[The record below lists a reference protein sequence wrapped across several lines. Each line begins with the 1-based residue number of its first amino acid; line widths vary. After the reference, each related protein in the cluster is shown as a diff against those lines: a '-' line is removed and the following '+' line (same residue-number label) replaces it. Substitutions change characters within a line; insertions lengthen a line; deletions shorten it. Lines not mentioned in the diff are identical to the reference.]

1 MYILGI
7 GYGSHDASA
16 SLLRDGQIVAA
27 AEEERFTRVKH
38 CPSFPQNAIDFCLKR
53 AGISANDIDHI
64 AHWWDYGQFT
74 FKKFVYGLRYLR
86 KNYELLRYETF
97 RGRMNAERKR
107 LVGRWLGIITPVYH
121 HFVTHHT
128 AHAASAYY
136 PSGFDEAAVL
146 SIDGRGEWECT
157 VLYYA
162 NDKGVKKLKQ
172 MFFPNSLGIF
182 YSTFTSYLGFE
193 IDNDEYKV
201 MGLAPY
207 GEPAYKDVF
216 EKIVRLK
223 PEGNYELDLDYF
235 KFHYKMFPKDWFSPK
250 VEKTFG
256 PRRCKDD
263 IVEQRHADIA
273 CSLQKR
279 LEDAELHVVNHLYK
293 LTKCK
298 NLCIAGGVGL
308 NCVANGRILRETPFE
323 NIFIQPAS
331 NDAGTSL
338 GAALYIHNQVLGGNN
353 HCNFTDA
360 YLGPEYSNDEVKR
373 NLELCKISY
382 TYCEDPA
389 KVAARFIADGKIVGW
404 FQGRME
410 FGPRALGNRSI
421 LADPRRKEMKD
432 IVNKAIKYREEFRPF
447 APAVIVESAKDFF
460 ADGVPSP
467 YMLMVTD
474 VLPEKRA
481 ILPAITHKDGTA
493 RLQTVSRE
501 TNQCF
506 HELISEFG
514 RITGVPVVLNTSFNV
529 KGEPVVCN
537 PSEAIR
543 CFYSTGLDALIM
555 GNYLVQKDARLTQES
570 VKC

>member
-16 SLLRDGQIVAA
+16 SLLKDGQIVAA
-27 AEEERFTRVKH
+27 AEEERFTRIKH

-64 AHWWDYGQFT
+64 AHWWDYSQFT
-74 FKKFVYGLRYLR
+74 FKKFIYGLRYLR
-86 KNYELLRYETF
+86 KNYKLLRYETF
-97 RGRMNAERKR
+97 RGRLNTERQR
-107 LVGRWLGIITPVYH
+107 FVERCLGITKPVCH

-162 NDKGVKKLKQ
+162 NEKGIEKLKQ
-172 MFFPNSLGIF
+172 IFFPHSLGIF

-193 IDNDEYKV
+193 IDSDEYKV

-207 GEPAYKDVF
+207 GEPAYKDAF
-216 EKIVRLK
+216 EKIVRLR

-235 KFHYKMFPKDWFSPK
+235 KFHYRMFPKDWFSPK
-250 VEKTFG
+250 VEKIFG
-256 PRRCKDD
+256 PRRYKDD
-263 IVEQRHADIA
+263 LVEQRHANVA

-279 LEDAELHVVNHLYK
+279 LEDAELHVINHLYK

-323 NIFIQPAS
+323 NIFIQPAA

-338 GAALYIHNQVLGGNN
+338 GAALYAHNQILGGNN

-360 YLGPEYSNDEVKR
+360 YLGPEYSNDEIKK
-373 NLELCKISY
+373 NLDLCKISY
-382 TYCEDPA
+382 TYCEDPG
-389 KVAARFIADGKIVGW
+389 KVAARFIADGRIVGW

-447 APAVIVESAKDFF
+447 APAVVVESARDFF
-460 ADGVPSP
+460 ADGVPSS
-467 YMLMVTD
+467 YMLLVTD
-474 VLPEKRA
+474 VLPEKRTV
-481 ILPAITHKDGTA
+481 IPAITHKDGTA

-501 TNQCF
+501 TNPRF

-529 KGEPVVCN
+529 KGEPIVCT

-543 CFYSTGLDALIM
+543 CFYSTGLDVLIL
-555 GNYLVQKDARLTQES
+555 GNYLIQKNTHQKLL
-570 VKC
+570 VK

>member
-16 SLLRDGQIVAA
+16 SLLNDGQIVAA
-27 AEEERFTRVKH
+27 AEEERFTRIKH

-53 AGISANDIDHI
+53 AGISPNEIDHI
-64 AHWWDYGQFT
+64 AHWWDYSKFT
-74 FKKFVYGLRYLR
+74 FRKFLYGLKYLR
-86 KNYELLRYETF
+86 KNYTLLRYETS
-97 RGRMNAERKR
+97 RGRLNTERQR
-107 LVGRWLGIITPVYH
+107 LVDRWLGITRPVQH

-162 NDKGVKKLKQ
+162 NDKGIKKLKQ
-172 MFFPNSLGIF
+172 IFFPNSLGIF

-193 IDNDEYKV
+193 IDSDEYKV

-207 GEPAYKDVF
+207 GEPAYKDTF
-216 EKIVRLK
+216 EKILRLK
-223 PEGNYELDLDYF
+223 PEGSYELDLDYF
-235 KFHYKMFPKDWFSPK
+235 KFHYRMFPKDWFSPK
-250 VEKTFG
+250 VEKIFG
-256 PRRCKDD
+256 PRRRKDD
-263 IVEQRHADIA
+263 AVEQRHADIA

-308 NCVANGRILRETPFE
+308 NCVANGRILRETPFK
-323 NIFIQPAS
+323 NVFIQPAS

-338 GAALYIHNQVLGGNN
+338 GAALYVHNQVLGGNN

-360 YLGPEYSNDEVKR
+360 YLGPEYSNDEIKR
-373 NLELCKISY
+373 NLDLCKISY
-382 TYCEDPA
+382 TYCKDPG
-389 KVAARFIADGKIVGW
+389 KIAARFIAHGKIVGW

-447 APAVIVESAKDFF
+447 APAVTMESVKDFF
-460 ADGVPSP
+460 VNGVPSP
-467 YMLMVTD
+467 YMLLVTD

-481 ILPAITHKDGTA
+481 IIPAITHEDGTA
-493 RLQTVSRE
+493 RLQTVNRE
-501 TNQCF
+501 ANPRF

-514 RITGVPVVLNTSFNV
+514 KITGVPVVLNTSFNV
-529 KGEPVVCN
+529 KGEPIVCS

-543 CFYSTGLDALIM
+543 CFYSTGLDVLIM
-555 GNYLVQKDARLTQES
+555 GNYLVQKGIS
-570 VKC
+570 KC